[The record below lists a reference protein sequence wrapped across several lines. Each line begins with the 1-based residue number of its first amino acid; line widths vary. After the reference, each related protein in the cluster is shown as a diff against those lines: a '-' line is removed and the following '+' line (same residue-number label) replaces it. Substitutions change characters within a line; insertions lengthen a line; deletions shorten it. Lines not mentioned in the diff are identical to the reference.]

1 MSHSKSELSVSER
14 LILDYITFRTRS
26 GFPFFEKNNTIA
38 PNVGLTESTTKEL
51 INRLVRKG
59 YLFRCKDER
68 NRRQLLLTEMTH
80 TQTYTNFAELTK
92 ANLQEELDHQ
102 RQYNKNM
109 ERDVKMAQDSV
120 DIWRNRYHNAQNRI
134 TELEQQIAELQ
145 SKLNTLQS
153 TKSPQINNTTTIK
166 KDYPN
171 NNESIVRVDNISV
184 EGNLRHNNDA
194 SNTANTDVFKLIDGI
209 MSKYKIQK
217 SN

>member
-38 PNVGLTESTTKEL
+38 LNVGLTEGTTKEL

-166 KDYPN
+166 KDYSN
-171 NNESIVRVDNISV
+171 NNESIVRVDNI
-184 EGNLRHNNDA
+184 NNVGDVV
-194 SNTANTDVFKLIDGI
+194 NTKPNETEILINSI
-209 MSKYKIQK
+209 MDKYKMKK

>member
-1 MSHSKSELSVSER
+1 MSKSKSELSAGER
-14 LILDYITFRTRS
+14 LLLDYIKFRTKQ
-26 GFPFFEKNNTIA
+26 GYPFFENNGTIA

-59 YLFRCKDER
+59 YLFKCKDER

-166 KDYPN
+166 KDYSN
-171 NNESIVRVDNISV
+171 NNESIVRVDNI
-184 EGNLRHNNDA
+184 NNVGDVV
-194 SNTANTDVFKLIDGI
+194 NTKPNETEILINSI
-209 MSKYKIQK
+209 MDKYKIQK

>member
-38 PNVGLTESTTKEL
+38 LNVGLTEGTTKEL

-153 TKSPQINNTTTIK
+153 TPIPQI
-166 KDYPN
+166 N
-171 NNESIVRVDNISV
+171 NNESIVRVGNISSAESV
-184 EGNLRHNNDA
+184 V
-194 SNTANTDVFKLIDGI
+194 NTKTCEAEILINSI
-209 MSKYKIQK
+209 MDKYKIQK